1 MGDLRAISSTYQPAY
16 PVGLLIAARLIVL
29 TALYFAVRSTFERA
43 RRPTAFSNEDRTLW
57 RASVSLENYKGRTIT
72 EAT

>member
-29 TALYFAVRSTFERA
+29 TALYLAERCTFERA
-43 RRPTAFSNEDRTLW
+43 KRRTAFSKEERASR
-57 RASVSLENYKGRTIT
+57 RASVSLENYKGRT
-72 EAT
+72 AT